1 MSLNELYRQMLR
13 MFGGGQFI
21 INGIHG
27 LLNKGYMTRRD
38 NDATY
43 FAVTDAFVGV
53 MQQYA

>member
-1 MSLNELYRQMLR
+1 MLR